1 MPSNLA
7 NLSYEEASVLVH
19 SVYKQTEDISDITKQ
34 TGIDRHVVLE
44 LLGFSD
50 EWSFAFDD

>member
-1 MPSNLA
+1 MVSNLS
-7 NLSYEEASVLVH
+7 NLSYEDAKLLVH
-19 SVYKQTEDISDITKQ
+19 AAYEKTKDISDITKQ
-34 TGIDRHVVLE
+34 TGIDRCVVLE

>member
-1 MPSNLA
+1 MVSNLS
-7 NLSYEEASVLVH
+7 NLSYEEAKSLVH
-19 SVYKQTEDISDITKQ
+19 TAYDATKDISEITKQ

-50 EWSFAFDD
+50 EWSFIFDD